1 MNNPVLHNSDT
12 QRFAEACAKT
22 ALDISEEK
30 ETVLSF
36 TSQDSYRKK
45 IELISAADDMTT
57 AEKLVAINQA
67 EERRLQD
74 IRNGVETCKNL
85 MWNRYLLVFSCL
97 TGITLLAIS
106 PEGSKVIMSVFKRVA

>member
-45 IELISAADDMTT
+45 IELISAA
-57 AEKLVAINQA
+57 
-67 EERRLQD
+67 
-74 IRNGVETCKNL
+74 G
-85 MWNRYLLVFSCL
+85 
-97 TGITLLAIS
+97 
-106 PEGSKVIMSVFKRVA
+106 